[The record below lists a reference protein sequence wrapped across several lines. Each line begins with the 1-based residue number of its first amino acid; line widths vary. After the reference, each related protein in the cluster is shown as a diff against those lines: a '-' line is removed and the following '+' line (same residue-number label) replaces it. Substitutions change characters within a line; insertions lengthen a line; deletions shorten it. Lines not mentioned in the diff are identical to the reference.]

1 MEFSYCLHQINF
13 SLLNLVKVSR
23 KVATMYVCSGKT
35 ICRPWIKNTIH
46 SEGSNLC
53 LQSICTYLHILVYVQ
68 RNGFVNIFVPL
79 VFTRLLVYDNMN
91 Y

>member
-23 KVATMYVCSGKT
+23 KVVTMYVCNGKT
-35 ICRPWIKNTIH
+35 ICCPWIKNTIH
-46 SEGSNLC
+46 SEGTNLC

-79 VFTRLLVYDNMN
+79 VFTRFLVYDNRN